1 MRARLALLL
10 LCAFALPMMGAAG
23 GTADAGGPPPS
34 AIRQSPLIPIGGVV
48 SDLLP
53 DPNRPVVYVADQDND
68 RVLFIRTP
76 KGTILADVPVGDTPR
91 SLALDPDGTLL
102 YVAEDAQNTIGV
114 IDIAARQRIA
124 GIPVG
129 ARPLSI
135 AAGRPGRLYVITITY
150 PPGWS
155 PLGDLRIFDTTTW
168 TMFGPFF
175 PDGFYRGLAAM
186 SRDDNTL
193 YVLLR
198 GLSPG
203 YLDAID
209 VSTDTPVV
217 TGAIYTASNGRDLW
231 VNWRGDTLC
240 VGSPVSTD
248 LYQLPSLTYLAT
260 VPQGTTTAT
269 TSPDDATLISS
280 HDSDPNI
287 YLWQA
292 DTLAS
297 LGSFPTPGGSSILR
311 MSSYNGVLAA
321 NPDIYNVQFYWP
333 RRK

>member
-1 MRARLALLL
+1 
-10 LCAFALPMMGAAG
+10 
-23 GTADAGGPPPS
+23 
-34 AIRQSPLIPIGGVV
+34 
-48 SDLLP
+48 
-53 DPNRPVVYVADQDND
+53 
-68 RVLFIRTP
+68 
-76 KGTILADVPVGDTPR
+76 
-91 SLALDPDGTLL
+91 LALDPDGTRL
-102 YVAEDAQNTIGV
+102 YVAEEAQSTIGV
-114 IDIAARQRIA
+114 IDIATAQRIA

-135 AAGRPGRLYVITITY
+135 AAGRPRELYVITITY

-155 PLGDLRIFDTTTW
+155 PLGDLRIFDTKNW
-168 TMFGPFF
+168 HMSGPFF
-175 PDGFYRGLAAM
+175 PDGFYKGLAAM
-186 SRDDNTL
+186 SRDNDTL

-209 VSTDTPVV
+209 VSKPRPVV
-217 TGAIYTASNGRDLW
+217 IDAIYTASNGRDLW

-269 TSPDDATLISS
+269 TSPDDTTLISS

-297 LGSFPTPGGSSILR
+297 LGSFPTAGGSSILR
-311 MSSYNGVLAA
+311 MSSHNGVLAA

-333 RRK
+333 RRKWSDGVP